1 VSERHGDGLEGLLGE
16 RFAVLSGCRAPGS
29 RSVFGDV
36 VLGPTGV
43 FVVQPLDGQGAVRVR
58 REEVTLEAE
67 SLVATLQR
75 LRRQGLALQM
85 LLADALTELEL
96 RVRPVLWTRAA
107 RLGLRR
113 VAFSVRL
120 ATTRDVRRMIAKG
133 GTLLPASEVR
143 RLVSLAQMRLIPAEG
158 LSA

>member
-1 VSERHGDGLEGLLGE
+1 MDDGLEGILGE
-16 RFAVLSGCRAPGS
+16 RFAVLSGCRVPGA
-29 RSVFGDV
+29 RSAFADV
-36 VLGPTGV
+36 VVGPTGV
-43 FVVQPLDGQGAVRVR
+43 FVVEPLDGEGAVRVHG
-58 REEVTLEAE
+58 EDVMLESE

-75 LRRQGLALQM
+75 LRRQGFALQM

-113 VAFSVRL
+113 VAYSVRL

-133 GTLLPASEVR
+133 GTVLPASEVR
-143 RLVSLAQMRLIPAEG
+143 RLVALAENRLIPVEG